1 MFWLQF
7 GQGNSMTKSESAVF
21 MGASFCLQL
30 GVENPDC
37 AHLGAP
43 TTYFQIWPDLADQQT
58 ALQGVA

>member
-1 MFWLQF
+1 MAT
-7 GQGNSMTKSESAVF
+7 NCVF

-30 GVENPDC
+30 GGECPDC

-43 TTYFQIWPDLADQQT
+43 ATYSQIWPDLADQQT